1 VSRSPTKT
9 ESTRDPRRWLVLLG
23 IVGLV
28 AAAFAVF
35 WWTEPT
41 RLLARARAQLDGN
54 PQEADR
60 LAAEALAAAGG
71 DYPDALLLR
80 SRAMAAQQRWDE
92 ALGAFSLIEHPERCE
107 SAGLKA
113 LAHAARERHEELLS
127 RMVFEARSKR
137 PADEPDA
144 LRDWIPME
152 IERARDA
159 QAEQHVL
166 RLQQIAPG
174 DPDGWS
180 LAGQLHQ
187 AQGRIGPAIADY
199 RTALRHCPATDPR
212 ARHLRR
218 ELVPLLMQAGLREE
232 ARQELDQLLS
242 SGEPDTATLLQQVY
256 LLRMQGETDE
266 AEQALEQLEKKS
278 PDDPRVLLLRGMLS
292 LDRGQPAA
300 AIAPLERVVAQQ
312 PRNKEA
318 HYKLAEAYEET
329 GNGSAAAR
337 HRDESRRL
345 TDLSLRLLQ
354 VRRQVQQSPEDARL
368 RDELQRILSQLRNP
382 SQ

>member
-1 VSRSPTKT
+1 MSRSPTRT
-9 ESTRDPRRWLVLLG
+9 ERRRDPRRWLVLLG
-23 IVGLV
+23 VVGL
-28 AAAFAVF
+28 AAAGFAAFA
-35 WWTEPT
+35 WTEPM
-41 RLLARARAQLDGN
+41 RLLARARAQLDRD
-54 PQEADR
+54 PQQADR
-60 LAAEALAAAGG
+60 LAEAAVVAAGG

-113 LAHAARERHEELLS
+113 LAHAAREAHEELLS

-144 LRDWIPME
+144 LRDRIPLE
-152 IERARDA
+152 IESAGDA
-159 QAEQHVL
+159 PAEEHIR

-180 LAGQLHQ
+180 LAGELHQ

-199 RTALRHCPATDPR
+199 RAALQRCPATDPR
-212 ARHLRR
+212 GRNLRR
-218 ELVPLLMQAGLREE
+218 ELVPLLMQAGLRDE
-232 ARQELDQLLS
+232 ARQELDPLLG
-242 SGEPDTATLLQQVY
+242 SGDPEPATLLQQVY
-256 LLRMQGETDE
+256 LLRMEGRTEE
-266 AEQALEQLEKKS
+266 AEQALGQLQEKS
-278 PDDPRVLLLRGMLS
+278 PDDPRVLLLQGLLD
-292 LDRGQPAA
+292 LDRGHPEA
-300 AIAPLERVVAQQ
+300 AIAPLERVVTLQ

-318 HYKLAEAYEET
+318 HYKLAEAYDQT
-329 GNGSAAAR
+329 GNAPAATR

-354 VRRQVQQSPEDARL
+354 VRRKLEQSPEDARL
-368 RDELQRILSQLRNP
+368 RDELKQLLSQLRNP
-382 SQ
+382 SR